1 MDMPS
6 ASAKNTILN
15 HVAIYSAV
23 TALMETCL
31 NRLLFKEG
39 VLKPARTRL
48 TGKTMSID
56 LKELDKAL
64 TLVFSDNHVDVLSQ
78 WSEPADCTLR
88 TSIFTLIKLKDK
100 QQLSR
105 LINQGDVVIEG
116 DMQVVQH
123 WSTLLDL
130 AEWDP
135 AHYLAPYI
143 GDVVAEGISQFLRK
157 GTALAA
163 HLLSRQKTY
172 VQETLIEEWKMAPG
186 PLELMYFSSQVE
198 QVSTELS
205 QLEQRLKQLEEK
217 HDTR

>member
-15 HVAIYSAV
+15 HVAIYSAA

-88 TSIFTLIKLKDK
+88 TSVFTLIKLKDK

-157 GTALAA
+157 GTGLRRIYSLVRKLMCKKR
-163 HLLSRQKTY
+163 LLKSGK
-172 VQETLIEEWKMAPG
+172 WPPG
-186 PLELMYFSSQVE
+186 LWN
-198 QVSTELS
+198 
-205 QLEQRLKQLEEK
+205 
-217 HDTR
+217 